1 MNSKR
6 TASFVAFVALVLI
19 FFAVAFSRIDF
30 LEKLILVLIVMVACS
45 VTLSIAFNT
54 ENYYLLLNIKRTEKG
69 LEKIKRLALKHE
81 KLIKKLTDLGL
92 AISFGP
98 AYSYYVFGNSKKFY
112 VYTTLFIIFLAL
124 LELNNP
130 SILVLV
136 SGLIGGLALMGVALM
151 GSNAYAILFAHST
164 QAGATLAIPFVTIP
178 GEALIAIILIIV
190 SHEAFHALVFSIEK
204 IKIKNSGIALLS
216 FIPIAAFVEPDEKK
230 LEKTTITN
238 KRRALI
244 AGSAANFYL
253 FVIFTLI
260 TIPFMLFYNN
270 QSKGVIVEGVV
281 SNSTASGFLKAGDV
295 ITSFN
300 NTPIYNVQS
309 LANLT
314 SITKKEEVIPMTVN
328 GVNVTAVFIQNSL
341 LGIAGANLIANFYFI
356 PGWLINSVTI
366 ALQWTVILSI
376 SIAVINI
383 LPLYITDGA
392 RLMYEEIKEKK
403 GRKTAARMTSLASLI
418 VLIIIII
425 NIIPAL

>member
-190 SHEAFHALVFSIEK
+190 SHEAFHALLFSIEK
-204 IKIKNSGIALLS
+204 IKIKNSGVVLLS

-230 LEKTTITN
+230 LSQTTINN

-253 FVIFTLI
+253 FVVFTII

-270 QSKGVIVEGVV
+270 QSKGVVVEQVMP
-281 SNSTASGFLKAGDV
+281 NTTASFFLKSGDV

-300 NTPIYNVQS
+300 NTQITNIQE

-314 SITKKEEVIPMTVN
+314 SATVKGEVVPVTVN
-328 GVNVTAVFIQNSL
+328 GENLNATFMQKGF
-341 LGIAGANLIANFYFI
+341 LGISGANFIASFYFI
-356 PGWLINSVTI
+356 PGWLINSVSTTLEWI
-366 ALQWTVILSI
+366 VLLSI

-392 RLMYEEIKEKK
+392 RLMYEELKEKK
-403 GRKTAARMTSLASLI
+403 GKKTAARLTSLASLV
-418 VLIIIII
+418 VLVIIII
-425 NIIPAL
+425 NLLPAL

>member
-1 MNSKR
+1 MNNER
-6 TASFVAFVALVLI
+6 IAWLIVFIASIIL
-19 FFAVAFSRIDF
+19 FFATALSRLDFAVKTFSV
-30 LEKLILVLIVMVACS
+30 LVVLVVNS
-45 VTLSIAFNT
+45 VSLAKAFNT
-54 ENYYLLLNIKRTEKG
+54 ENYYVFLNIKRTEKG
-69 LEKIKRLALKHE
+69 LRKIKQLALKHE
-81 KLIKKLTDLGL
+81 GAIKKLVDLGL
-92 AISFGP
+92 AVSFGP
-98 AYSYYVFGNSKKFY
+98 FYSYYVFGNSRKFY
-112 VYTTLFIIFLAL
+112 TYTAL
-124 LELNNP
+124 LIVFIAFLEFNNP
-130 SILVLV
+130 SAIVLA
-136 SGLIGGLALMGVALM
+136 SGLIGGLALIGLSLMGV
-151 GSNAYAILFAHST
+151 NAYSILFAHST

-314 SITKKEEVIPMTVN
+314 SITKKGEVIPMTVN

-356 PGWLINSVTI
+356 PGWFINSVTI
-366 ALQWTVILSI
+366 ALQWIVILSI

-418 VLIIIII
+418 VLIVIII